1 MKKIRTLLIKA
12 DTRISVP
19 EIPLFRGAVINL
31 LDGACSLY
39 HNHGAGDG
47 VLYRYPLIQYKRI
60 NQRGAILGIEQGTE
74 VLGEF
79 LSKSGSV
86 LAIGEREAEYGIVDI
101 SARQCLIQVWD
112 EQFEYQIR
120 KWLPF
125 NAENYRAYSAAD
137 GLSDRIHLL
146 ESILTGNLLSFAK
159 GVGETISS
167 TIVCTITMLGG
178 PVLYTYKGVRMM
190 GFDAVFKTNIFL
202 PDYIGL
208 GKGVSLGFG
217 TIKQKRH
224 EQ

>member
-12 DTRISVP
+12 DTRISVS

-31 LDGACSLY
+31 LGGACSLY

-74 VLGEF
+74 VLGKF

-101 SARQCLIQVWD
+101 SARQCLMQVWD

-146 ESILTGNLLSFAK
+146 ESILTGNMLSFAK

-167 TIVCTITMLGG
+167 TIVCTITVLEP

-190 GFDAVFKTNIFL
+190 GFDAVFKTNISL
-202 PDYIGL
+202 PDHIGL

>member
-1 MKKIRTLLIKA
+1 MKKIRTLLIKS
-12 DTRISVP
+12 DTRLSVS
-19 EIPLFRGAVINL
+19 ELPLFRGAVINSL
-31 LDGACSLY
+31 EDDCSLY

-74 VLGEF
+74 VLGGA
-79 LSKSGSV
+79 LSKSGSTFK
-86 LAIGEREAEYGIVDI
+86 IGERVVEFDITDI
-101 SARQCLIQVWD
+101 SARQYLIQVWD

-167 TIVCTITMLGG
+167 TIVCTITMLES
-178 PVLYTYKGVRMM
+178 PVLYTYKEVRMM
-190 GFDAVFKTNIFL
+190 GFDAVFKTNISL

-217 TIKQKRH
+217 TIKQKCH